1 MTFEQI
7 IEQCINNDRR
17 AQKELFYRY
26 APLCMSVAQRYLGSS
41 AQASD
46 IVQESMIRIFH
57 HLSQLEVREE
67 HTFKAWM
74 ARITSR
80 EAIRWRKKQGR
91 FIFQEELSPDHF
103 APTLPQDVTF
113 QREELQKML
122 MQLPEGYRM
131 VFNLY
136 VIEEY
141 SHKEI
146 AELLEITPS
155 ASRSQLSRARAKL
168 QALMAQKKVYEK
180 VS

>member
-1 MTFEQI
+1 LTFEQI
-7 IEQCINNDRR
+7 IEQCIQNDRR
-17 AQKELFYRY
+17 AQKQLFYRY
-26 APLCMSVAQRYLGSS
+26 APLCLSVAHRYVGQS

-57 HLSQLEVREE
+57 HLQQLQLREE
-67 HTFKAWM
+67 NAFKSWIAK
-74 ARITSR
+74 ITSR
-80 EAIRWRKKQGR
+80 EAIRWLKKQGR
-91 FIFQEELSPDHF
+91 FVFQEELGPEHFTPSMPDELNFH
-103 APTLPQDVTF
+103 
-113 QREELQKML
+113 REELQQML
-122 MQLPEGYRM
+122 MQLPDGYRT

-146 AELLEITPS
+146 AELLEITTS
-155 ASRSQLSRARAKL
+155 ASRSQLSRARAQL